1 MSNEG
6 MENLEE
12 IEKLQEEKVALYA
25 EVKKYKNENEAL
37 QKQKI
42 FLQNQCRKAG
52 GAIFNQEKTIE
63 GLKKEIDCLKRTQ
76 ILEQC

>member
-52 GAIFNQEKTIE
+52 GAIFNQENTN
-63 GLKKEIDCLKRTQ
+63 LRTM
-76 ILEQC
+76 LGDK